1 MTTKTSVS
9 VLAAAVAV
17 VTVLSNQPRAYV
29 TNGAKWNSTPVSY
42 FVNSTNLDLPANAVV
57 SAVRAGADTW
67 ALQSTAAFAFR
78 YAGASSQTVVTDDG
92 INLVLFRNASS
103 GPAIATTYYW
113 INNTNSTMVEADI
126 VFWDGEFQFF
136 AGTTG
141 CAGGFY
147 IEDIAAHEFGHAL
160 GLGHS
165 TSASA
170 TMYPSTSSCNTA
182 NRSLDPDDLAGVLA
196 IYGPRVLPV
205 PPAPGGFR
213 IVR

>member
-17 VTVLSNQPRAYV
+17 VTVLSNQPRAYM

-42 FVNSTNLDLPANAVV
+42 FVNTTNLDLPGNAVV
-57 SAVRAGADTW
+57 SAVQAGADTW

-78 YAGASSQTVVTDDG
+78 YAGTSSQTAITNDG
-92 INLVLFRNASS
+92 INLVVFRNASS
-103 GPAIATTYYW
+103 GSAIATTYSYYVGTTL
-113 INNTNSTMVEADI
+113 IDTDI
-126 VFWDGEFQFF
+126 VFWDGAFQFF
-136 AGTTG
+136 AGMTG

-147 IEDIAAHEFGHAL
+147 IEDIATHEFGHAL

-170 TMYPSTSSCNTA
+170 TMYPSTSACNTA

-196 IYGPRVLPV
+196 IYGSRVLPV
-205 PPAPGGFR
+205 PTAPGGFR